1 MDKTSS
7 NPYLIAFT
15 VTWVTQ
21 MVIVYGLPHTGIP
34 HAARYAAIVTNVG
47 SVATGV
53 FGPLYLWTSSRGLG
67 WWAKVFARGAAVLW
81 IVLTVFAV
89 YVMASAQMPGDRG
102 DERSVFVRVR
112 SGRGPAPSVAG

>member
-7 NPYLIAFT
+7 NPYLIAFA

-34 HAARYAAIVTNVG
+34 HAARYAAIVTKVG
-47 SVATGV
+47 SVVMSV
-53 FGPLYLWTSSRGLG
+53 FGPLFLWTSSRGLSRG
-67 WWAKVFARGAAVLW
+67 AKMFARGTAVLW
-81 IVLTVFAV
+81 IVLGVFAV
-89 YVMASAQMPGDRG
+89 YLMASAQVPGDRG